1 MPCSALSVRLEP
13 VPAPWPEPESG
24 RHGGR
29 GYGRQGAVHAA
40 AMWGASWLPERG
52 GVLGAQAGLIVCAID
67 GEPHGLLCRAAGQI
81 VFEGDGYFL
90 GHLSLPDVNGACAVS
105 WPMSSAHEQRRRS
118 GMGPGSSITP
128 AGKYFRR
135 RALVVPL
142 RSVTHAV
149 HAGAQRAAAMR
160 ASRGGWL
167 AVEGA
172 PDGTFCTR
180 GPCGA
185 GRRRPASGS
194 AGSGHRPIRKPD
206 VRSWPGRGRARGDGD
221 LGCPAAARG

>member
-29 GYGRQGAVHAA
+29 GYGRQGSSCCRNVGRELVARTRRR
-40 AMWGASWLPERG
+40 SWRSG
-52 GVLGAQAGLIVCAID
+52 RS
-67 GEPHGLLCRAAGQI
+67 HSLCRRRRAARFAVPAAGQI

-128 AGKYFRR
+128 AGKHFRR

-142 RSVTHAV
+142 RSVNHAV